1 MPEPDK
7 IGKVGTVLIT
17 YRPGYSGP
25 TIVAGMP
32 EWDFGRL
39 QNLVNAYEEHD
50 QLVDKLNDHP
60 NEQTRKV
67 VRSLLGIP
75 QQPPRPHMESRQFDF
90 PMYDLRG
97 WRSKT
102 AVNRRVIKLEPKH
115 IQQVTFTRVV
125 EVSN

>member
-1 MPEPDK
+1 
-7 IGKVGTVLIT
+7 
-17 YRPGYSGP
+17 
-25 TIVAGMP
+25 MP

-39 QNLVNAYEEHD
+39 RTLVSTYEEHD
-50 QLVDKLNDHP
+50 KTVDQLNDHP
-60 NEQTRKV
+60 NRRTRNQ
-67 VRSLLGIP
+67 VRGILGLP
-75 QQPPRPHMESRQFDF
+75 LQGPELHMQSEMFDF